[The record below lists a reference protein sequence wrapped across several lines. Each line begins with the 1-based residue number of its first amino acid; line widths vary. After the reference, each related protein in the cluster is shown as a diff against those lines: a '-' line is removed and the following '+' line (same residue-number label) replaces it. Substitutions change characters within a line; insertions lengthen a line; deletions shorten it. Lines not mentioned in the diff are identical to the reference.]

1 MSCHH
6 ALMSVPNR
14 LMPKHVLAEI
24 VSALCHEMFKNILT
38 ARRGK
43 GGGFS
48 DNSSQPFF
56 VAVHTIKVQKP
67 KCFVLECVDSMSVR
81 STNSAGTIA
90 GQTSAAGES
99 NDLAFVE
106 SLLKDE
112 LPDYTFVILTN
123 RSPVRMGYPMLRP
136 RFYALG
142 MNEDRVGKERMMEA
156 MVAASEAVT
165 VDPVP
170 DFLTFLNLRPT
181 TLAWML

>member
-1 MSCHH
+1 
-6 ALMSVPNR
+6 
-14 LMPKHVLAEI
+14 MPWK
-24 VSALCHEMFKNILT
+24 FKNILT

-56 VAVHTIKVQKP
+56 VAVRTIKVQKP

-112 LPDYTFVILTN
+112 LPDYTFVILTH

-142 MNEDRVGKERMMEA
+142 MNDCRVGKERMMET

-181 TLAWML
+181 TLAWMLWKCTYSLLPPVAPC